1 MIKNY
6 ITIALRNI
14 WVNKTFSFINIAG
27 LSVSMS
33 LGLLIILIVKEQ
45 YSFDRFHN
53 DADRIYR
60 VDTKA
65 LRVGGGSEDYASV
78 PLPLANVLKDNYS
91 FTEEVVRLNRRLNQ
105 DIVYG
110 TTKVPISGL
119 FADPSFFKVFNFRL
133 EKGDP
138 VTALSSPEG
147 LVVTHESAKKI
158 FGNEDPMGKTVELRG
173 YGNFKITGVLEKFEG
188 KTHFEFEVLASMNR
202 LPVLEKQEIVSPSL
216 ESWTNYYAGYI
227 YIKLQKEKRESDV
240 NAAFAEISRKYYKDV
255 QLETRDRGYE
265 FFLQP
270 LNKIS
275 PGPILSNNMGR
286 AMPKLI
292 LTFLSILAIVIMVMA
307 GLNYTNLMI
316 AKSLKRAREIGVRKV
331 MGAVRWQVFIQFIGE
346 SVVFSILAL
355 IVSYLI
361 LQFLKFSFL
370 QFRLT
375 QSFSVDLT
383 ESGII
388 YILFLLFAIGIGII
402 AGLLPAIYLSGFRP
416 VQVLKNAIGAKL
428 STRITFRKVLMVIQ
442 FTLSLVFIICVLFI
456 YQQVRFML
464 SKNYGINE
472 KNIINLQLQG
482 NDYAK
487 LANEIIK
494 INGVRRVG
502 AVSHSLGTSADRAS
516 DYRRNISDEPFVMRD
531 FCIDENYLQNLE
543 VKFVA
548 GRNFQPGLSGERESE
563 VILNETALKSFGF
576 KDANSAL
583 NQVIYSEDS
592 AQLQVIGVVK
602 DFNFRTMEYAIGPLA
617 FRYRPQDFSMLSIA
631 YDSSAY
637 KNVAAALG
645 SVWKTLDPVHPV
657 QFTTMEDDIDN
668 TYIESGYTDIVKI
681 IGYVSFLAITLA
693 CLGMLGMVMYS
704 TQLKIREVGVRKVL
718 GASVKDVTI
727 LLSRSFVILIVI
739 SVVIGIPI
747 GYMLGNLFLQ
757 NFVYKISNTW
767 LLVLLAILM
776 IGLLGLITICSQTLK
791 AALSNPVKSLRTE

>member
-6 ITIALRNI
+6 IKIALRNI
-14 WVNKTFSFINIAG
+14 WGNKTFSFINIAG

-53 DADRIYR
+53 DVDRIYR

-78 PLPLANVLKDNYS
+78 PLPLATVLKNNYS
-91 FTEEVVRLNRRLNQ
+91 FTEEIVRFNRRLNL

-110 TTKVPISGL
+110 NTRVPINGL
-119 FADPSFFKVFNFRL
+119 FADPSFFKVFNFKL

-147 LVVTHESAKKI
+147 LVVTQEAAKKI
-158 FGNEDPMGKTVELRG
+158 FGNEDPLGKTVELRG
-173 YGNFKITGVLEKFEG
+173 YGNFKVTGVLEKFEG
-188 KTHFEFEVLASMNR
+188 KTHFEFEVLASMNM
-202 LPVLEKQEIVSPSL
+202 LPVLEKQDIVSPSL
-216 ESWTNYYAGYI
+216 QSWTNYYAGYI
-227 YIKLQKEKRESDV
+227 YIKLQKGKRESDV
-240 NAAFAEISRKYYKDV
+240 NAALAEISKNYYKEV

-292 LTFLSILAIVIMVMA
+292 LTFLSILAIVIMIMA

-331 MGAVRWQVFIQFIGE
+331 MGADRWQVFIQFVGE

-355 IVSYLI
+355 FVSYLI

-375 QSFSVDLT
+375 QSFSVDLK

-388 YILFLLFAIGIGII
+388 YILFLLFAIGVGII

-416 VQVLKNAIGAKL
+416 VQVLKNAIGAKV

-456 YQQVRFML
+456 YRQVSFML

-482 NDYAK
+482 NDYTK
-487 LANEIIK
+487 LANEIMK

-531 FCIDENYLQNLE
+531 FCIDENYLQNLQ

-548 GRNFQPGLSGERESE
+548 GRNFQPGLSKEKESE

-637 KNVAAALG
+637 KNVSAALG
-645 SVWKTLDPVHPV
+645 PIWKNLDPVHPI
-657 QFTTMEDDIDN
+657 QYTTMENDIDN

-704 TQLKIREVGVRKVL
+704 TQLKIKEVGVRKVL

-727 LLSRSFVILIVI
+727 LLSRSFVILIII

-747 GYMLGNLFLQ
+747 GYVLGNLVLQ

-767 LLVLLAILM
+767 LLVLLAILI
-776 IGLLGLITICSQTLK
+776 IGLLGLITICSQTIK
-791 AALSNPVKSLRTE
+791 AAIANPVRSLRTE

>member
-6 ITIALRNI
+6 IKIALRNI
-14 WVNKTFSFINIAG
+14 WGNKTFSFINIAG

-53 DADRIYR
+53 DVDRIYR

-78 PLPLANVLKDNYS
+78 PLPLATVLKNNYS
-91 FTEEVVRLNRRLNQ
+91 FTEEIVRFNRRLNL

-110 TTKVPISGL
+110 NTRVPISGL
-119 FADPSFFKVFNFRL
+119 FADPSFFKVFNFKL

-147 LVVTHESAKKI
+147 LVVTQEAAKKI
-158 FGNEDPMGKTVELRG
+158 FGNEDPLGKTVELRG
-173 YGNFKITGVLEKFEG
+173 YGNFKVTGVLEKFEG
-188 KTHFEFEVLASMNR
+188 KTHFEFEVLASMNM
-202 LPVLEKQEIVSPSL
+202 LPVLEKQDIVSPSL
-216 ESWTNYYAGYI
+216 QSWTNYYAGYI
-227 YIKLQKEKRESDV
+227 YIKLQKGKRESDV
-240 NAAFAEISRKYYKDV
+240 NAALAEISKNYYKEV

-292 LTFLSILAIVIMVMA
+292 LTFLSILAIVIMIMA

-331 MGAVRWQVFIQFIGE
+331 MGADRWQVFIQFVGE

-355 IVSYLI
+355 FVSYLI

-375 QSFSVDLT
+375 QSFSVDLK

-388 YILFLLFAIGIGII
+388 YILFLLFAIGVGII

-416 VQVLKNAIGAKL
+416 VQVLKNAIGAKV

-456 YQQVRFML
+456 YQQVSFML

-482 NDYAK
+482 NDYTK
-487 LANEIIK
+487 LANEIMK

-531 FCIDENYLQNLE
+531 FCIDENYLQNLQL
-543 VKFVA
+543 KFVA
-548 GRNFQPGLSGERESE
+548 GRNFQPGLSKEKESE

-637 KNVAAALG
+637 KNVSAALG
-645 SVWKTLDPVHPV
+645 SIWKNLDPVHPI
-657 QFTTMEDDIDN
+657 QYTTMENDIDN

-704 TQLKIREVGVRKVL
+704 TQLKIKEVGVRKVL

-727 LLSRSFVILIVI
+727 LLSRSFVILIII

-747 GYMLGNLFLQ
+747 GYVLGNLVLQ

-767 LLVLLAILM
+767 LLVLLAILI
-776 IGLLGLITICSQTLK
+776 IGLLGLITICSQTIK
-791 AALSNPVKSLRTE
+791 AAIANPVRSLRTE